1 MEPNVFFSPESPA
14 SLLSSSS
21 SSSHYTSPHLTSPPP
36 STRFVTYNS
45 CSITR
50 LASLSCLRQDCPQ
63 TGGHSPITTVA
74 TLADPNELFLPGERQ
89 NNLAMSSSSVPLLR
103 PPVPGN
109 RSNAGSPRAPKLT
122 LGIPPSP
129 NAKPVNGNGVPA
141 ADAPQPL
148 SQPQPQQP
156 ARPAPPSLRLAT
168 PMGSSQHVP
177 QETTRVAN
185 GRPAPPQLSTN
196 GLGVNGHGGSEG
208 KGSGPTS
215 ANSQYSA
222 LSFAMGLRQGS
233 GGNSDP
239 SSAIGSVYSDGDGS
253 VAMERENSVNGLLPD
268 LDKLSLEKG
277 RPLDVED
284 LDDEGWHAAS
294 EQKKIVELGSLG
306 EGAGGAVTRCKLK
319 DGKTV
324 FALKI
329 ITTDPNPDVKKQIV
343 RELNFNKDCASEHIC
358 RYYGAFMDK
367 STGTI
372 SIAMEFCEG
381 GSLDSIYKEVKKL
394 GGRTGEKVLGKV
406 AEGVLNGLTY
416 LHSRKIIHR
425 DIKPSNILLCRDGQ
439 VKLCDFGVS
448 GEFGTKGDANTFI
461 GTSYYMAPE
470 RITGQSYTITSD
482 VWSLGVTL
490 LEVAQHRFP
499 FPADGTEMQPR
510 AGLIDLLTYI
520 VRQPIP
526 KLKDEPENGIKW
538 SENFKYFIECCLEKE
553 PPRRAT
559 PWRMLEHPWMQD
571 MKNKKV
577 NMANFVKQVW
587 GWEE

>member
-1 MEPNVFFSPESPA
+1 M
-14 SLLSSSS
+14 
-21 SSSHYTSPHLTSPPP
+21 
-36 STRFVTYNS
+36 
-45 CSITR
+45 
-50 LASLSCLRQDCPQ
+50 
-63 TGGHSPITTVA
+63 A

-141 ADAPQPL
+141 VDAPQPL
-148 SQPQPQQP
+148 SLPQPQQP

-196 GLGVNGHGGSEG
+196 GLGVNGHSGSEG

-324 FALKI
+324 FALKVSFSAYNLLLQLGFTIANVFLLQI

-425 DIKPSNILLCRDGQ
+425 
-439 VKLCDFGVS
+439 
-448 GEFGTKGDANTFI
+448 GTF
-461 GTSYYMAPE
+461 MP
-470 RITGQSYTITSD
+470 QLSD
-482 VWSLGVTL
+482 
-490 LEVAQHRFP
+490 
-499 FPADGTEMQPR
+499 
-510 AGLIDLLTYI
+510 LT
-520 VRQPIP
+520 
-526 KLKDEPENGIKW
+526 
-538 SENFKYFIECCLEKE
+538 
-553 PPRRAT
+553 
-559 PWRMLEHPWMQD
+559 
-571 MKNKKV
+571 
-577 NMANFVKQVW
+577 
-587 GWEE
+587 

>member
-1 MEPNVFFSPESPA
+1 
-14 SLLSSSS
+14 
-21 SSSHYTSPHLTSPPP
+21 
-36 STRFVTYNS
+36 
-45 CSITR
+45 
-50 LASLSCLRQDCPQ
+50 
-63 TGGHSPITTVA
+63 
-74 TLADPNELFLPGERQ
+74 
-89 NNLAMSSSSVPLLR
+89 MSSSPVPLLR
-103 PPVPGN
+103 PPVPGSRGN
-109 RSNAGSPRAPKLT
+109 SNGPRPPKLT

-129 NAKPVNGNGVPA
+129 NSRPVDGNGVVPA
-141 ADAPQPL
+141 VAAAAPEAPQPQRP
-148 SQPQPQQP
+148 ST
-156 ARPAPPSLRLAT
+156 RPAPPQLRLAT
-168 PMGSSQHVP
+168 PMGSSSDVP
-177 QETTRVAN
+177 QEVPRLAN
-185 GRPAPPQLSTN
+185 GRPAPPPLATT
-196 GLGVNGHGGSEG
+196 GLNESSGHSRSSSFTYLDG
-208 KGSGPTS
+208 KASGPAS
-215 ANSQYSA
+215 ASSSNYSA
-222 LSFAMGLRQGS
+222 LSFAMGLRQPH
-233 GGNSDP
+233 GGTPDP
-239 SSAIGSVYSDGDGS
+239 SSAISSVYSDREGG
-253 VAMERENSVNGLLPD
+253 VQMERDNSVNGLLPD

-277 RPLDVED
+277 RPLDVDD
-284 LDDEGWHAAS
+284 LDDEGWLAAS
-294 EQKKIVELGSLG
+294 EQKKIIELGSLG

-319 DGKTV
+319 GGKTV

-394 GGRTGEKVLGKV
+394 GGRTGEKVLGKI

-425 DIKPSNILLCRDGQ
+425 DIKPSNILLCRNGQ

-526 KLKDEPENGIKW
+526 KLKDEPENRIRW
-538 SENFKYFIECCLEKE
+538 SDNFKYFIECCLEKE

-559 PWRMLEHPWMQD
+559 PWRMLEHPWMLD

-577 NMANFVKQVW
+577 NMANFVRQVW
-587 GWEE
+587 GWQD

>member
-1 MEPNVFFSPESPA
+1 
-14 SLLSSSS
+14 
-21 SSSHYTSPHLTSPPP
+21 
-36 STRFVTYNS
+36 
-45 CSITR
+45 
-50 LASLSCLRQDCPQ
+50 
-63 TGGHSPITTVA
+63 
-74 TLADPNELFLPGERQ
+74 
-89 NNLAMSSSSVPLLR
+89 MSSSASVPLLR

-109 RSNAGSPRAPKLT
+109 RNNSASPRVPKLT

-129 NAKPVNGNGVPA
+129 SAKPVTDNGISV
-141 ADAPQPL
+141 DAPQLQPL
-148 SQPQPQQP
+148 QPSQPSQPQPQLHPQP
-156 ARPAPPSLRLAT
+156 SRPALPRLKLAT
-168 PMGSSQHVP
+168 PMGSSQSVP
-177 QETTRVAN
+177 QESKPN
-185 GRPAPPQLSTN
+185 GKPSLLSLSTS
-196 GLGVNGHGGSEG
+196 GLGVNGQPPLDQ
-208 KGSGPTS
+208 KASGPTS
-215 ANSQYSA
+215 ANSSYSA
-222 LSFAMGLRQGS
+222 LNFAMGLREPT

-239 SSAIGSVYSDGDGS
+239 SSAISSVYSDAEGAVQMKREAS
-253 VAMERENSVNGLLPD
+253 VSSLLPD

-294 EQKKIVELGSLG
+294 EQNKIVELGSLG

-319 DGKTV
+319 EGKTV

-343 RELNFNKDCASEHIC
+343 RELNFNKDCASSHIC

-367 STGTI
+367 TSGTI

-482 VWSLGVTL
+482 VWSLGVSL

-526 KLKDEPENGIKW
+526 KLKDEPDHGIRW
-538 SENFKYFIECCLEKE
+538 SDNFKYFIECCLEKE

-559 PWRMLEHPWMQD
+559 PWRMLDHPWVQD

-587 GWEE
+587 DWKEE

>member
-1 MEPNVFFSPESPA
+1 M
-14 SLLSSSS
+14 
-21 SSSHYTSPHLTSPPP
+21 
-36 STRFVTYNS
+36 
-45 CSITR
+45 
-50 LASLSCLRQDCPQ
+50 
-63 TGGHSPITTVA
+63 
-74 TLADPNELFLPGERQ
+74 
-89 NNLAMSSSSVPLLR
+89 SSSVPLLR

-109 RSNAGSPRAPKLT
+109 RNNTGSPRAPKLT
-122 LGIPPSP
+122 LGIPPSAS
-129 NAKPVNGNGVPA
+129 NKPVNGNP
-141 ADAPQPL
+141 
-148 SQPQPQQP
+148 SQEDPSVHS
-156 ARPAPPSLRLAT
+156 RPAPPQLRLAT
-168 PMGSSQHVP
+168 PMGSQNAP
-177 QETTRVAN
+177 QVSAPMPN
-185 GRPAPPQLSTN
+185 GRPAPPPLALSTN
-196 GLGVNGHGGSEG
+196 GLGANAQPTLESRGG
-208 KGSGPTS
+208 GSGPTS
-215 ANSQYSA
+215 ANSSVST
-222 LSFAMGLRQGS
+222 LSIARGLRQAD
-233 GGNSDP
+233 GNSDP
-239 SSAIGSVYSDGDGS
+239 SSAISSVYSDHNGS
-253 VAMERENSVNGLLPD
+253 VGMERENSVSSLLPD
-268 LDKLSLEKG
+268 LDRLSLEKG

-294 EQKKIVELGSLG
+294 EQKKIEELGSLG
-306 EGAGGAVTRCKLK
+306 EGAGGAVTRCKLVG
-319 DGKTV
+319 GKTV

-329 ITTDPNPDVKKQIV
+329 ITTDPNPDIKKQIV
-343 RELNFNKDCASEHIC
+343 RELNFNKDCASDHIC

-425 DIKPSNILLCRDGQ
+425 DIKPSNILLCRNGQ

-499 FPADGTEMQPR
+499 FPADGTEAQPR

-526 KLKDEPENGIKW
+526 KLKDEPENNIRW
-538 SENFKYFIECCLEKE
+538 SDNFKYFIECCLEKE

-559 PWRMLEHPWMQD
+559 PWRMQEHPWMQD

-577 NMANFVKQVW
+577 NMANFVAQVW
-587 GWEE
+587 GWKD

>member
-1 MEPNVFFSPESPA
+1 MSSPA
-14 SLLSSSS
+14 
-21 SSSHYTSPHLTSPPP
+21 
-36 STRFVTYNS
+36 
-45 CSITR
+45 
-50 LASLSCLRQDCPQ
+50 
-63 TGGHSPITTVA
+63 
-74 TLADPNELFLPGERQ
+74 
-89 NNLAMSSSSVPLLR
+89 PLLK
-103 PPVPGN
+103 PPVPRARN
-109 RSNAGSPRAPKLT
+109 NSGSRTPRLT

-129 NAKPVNGNGVPA
+129 NARPVNPEGNA
-141 ADAPQPL
+141 ALPELPKLQRP
-148 SQPQPQQP
+148 SS
-156 ARPAPPSLRLAT
+156 RPAPPQLRLAT
-168 PMGSSQHVP
+168 PMGSQQMP
-177 QETTRVAN
+177 QE
-185 GRPAPPQLSTN
+185 GGSLRPSDP
-196 GLGVNGHGGSEG
+196 NGHSRNGSATNTEG
-208 KGSGPTS
+208 KGSGPAS
-215 ANSQYSA
+215 ASSSTYSA
-222 LSFAMGLRQGS
+222 LSFAMLRQPH
-233 GGNSDP
+233 GGTPDP
-239 SSAIGSVYSDGDGS
+239 SSAISSVYSDRDGGVS
-253 VAMERENSVNGLLPD
+253 MERENSVNGLLPD

-284 LDDEGWHAAS
+284 LDDEGWLAAS
-294 EQKKIVELGSLG
+294 EQKKIIELGSLG
-306 EGAGGAVTRCKLK
+306 EGAGGAVTRCMLK
-319 DGKTV
+319 GGKTV

-367 STGTI
+367 STSTI
-372 SIAMEFCEG
+372 SIVMEFCEG

-425 DIKPSNILLCRDGQ
+425 DIKPSNILLCRNGQ

-526 KLKDEPENGIKW
+526 KLKDEPDHGIHW
-538 SENFKYFIECCLEKE
+538 SDNFKYFIECCLEKE
-553 PPRRAT
+553 PSRRAT
-559 PWRMLEHPWMQD
+559 PWRMLEHPWMVD

-577 NMANFVKQVW
+577 NMAQFVKQVW
-587 GWEE
+587 DWKD

>member
-1 MEPNVFFSPESPA
+1 MSSPA
-14 SLLSSSS
+14 
-21 SSSHYTSPHLTSPPP
+21 
-36 STRFVTYNS
+36 
-45 CSITR
+45 
-50 LASLSCLRQDCPQ
+50 
-63 TGGHSPITTVA
+63 
-74 TLADPNELFLPGERQ
+74 
-89 NNLAMSSSSVPLLR
+89 PLLK
-103 PPVPGN
+103 PPVPGSRN
-109 RSNAGSPRAPKLT
+109 NSSPRAPRLT

-129 NAKPVNGNGVPA
+129 NAKPVNPPNGQSNVP
-141 ADAPQPL
+141 DLPPL
-148 SQPQPQQP
+148 LRP
-156 ARPAPPSLRLAT
+156 AGRPAPPQLRLAT
-168 PMGSSQHVP
+168 PMGNQQSL
-177 QETTRVAN
+177 AD
-185 GRPAPPQLSTN
+185 
-196 GLGVNGHGGSEG
+196 GGSLHDGIPLPGGTSASGTSDASGHSRSGSFTHHDG
-208 KGSGPTS
+208 KASGPGS
-215 ANSQYSA
+215 ASSSTYSA
-222 LSFAMGLRQGS
+222 LSFAMGLRQPA
-233 GGNSDP
+233 GGTPDP
-239 SSAIGSVYSDGDGS
+239 SSAISSVDGG
-253 VAMERENSVNGLLPD
+253 VAMERDNSMNGLLPD
-268 LDKLSLEKG
+268 LDKLALEKG

-284 LDDEGWHAAS
+284 LDDEGWLAAS
-294 EQKKIVELGSLG
+294 EQKKIIELGSLG
-306 EGAGGAVTRCKLK
+306 EGAGGAVTRCMLK
-319 DGKTV
+319 GGKTV
-324 FALKI
+324 FALKV
-329 ITTDPNPDVKKQIV
+329 ITTDPNPDVKKQII

-394 GGRTGEKVLGKV
+394 GGRTGEKVLGKI

-526 KLKDEPENGIKW
+526 KLKDEPENGIHW
-538 SENFKYFIECCLEKE
+538 SDNFKYFIECCLEKD

-559 PWRMLEHPWMQD
+559 PWRMLEHPWMLD
-571 MKNKKV
+571 IKNKKV

-587 GWEE
+587 DWKD